1 VLASASACRRPY
13 AGARGNVGPAT
24 PVGFI
29 PVHVLEAHCPSYV
42 LCSPWRGL
50 RIVWLLL
57 PPSVPVAHPASFV
70 YFICSCAVGDSLE
83 DLEAMRLSSASF
95 AAALAEAEAIAAN
108 VEASIAR
115 RQQKQ
120 QDAAA
125 NAAAAAAAA
134 QEGGA
139 ATDRWARQDPYHS
152 KSAPIISC

>member
-1 VLASASACRRPY
+1 
-13 AGARGNVGPAT
+13 
-24 PVGFI
+24 
-29 PVHVLEAHCPSYV
+29 
-42 LCSPWRGL
+42 
-50 RIVWLLL
+50 
-57 PPSVPVAHPASFV
+57 
-70 YFICSCAVGDSLE
+70 
-83 DLEAMRLSSASF
+83 MRLSSASF

-125 NAAAAAAAA
+125 SAAAAAAAA

-152 KSAPIISC
+152 KSAPSICC